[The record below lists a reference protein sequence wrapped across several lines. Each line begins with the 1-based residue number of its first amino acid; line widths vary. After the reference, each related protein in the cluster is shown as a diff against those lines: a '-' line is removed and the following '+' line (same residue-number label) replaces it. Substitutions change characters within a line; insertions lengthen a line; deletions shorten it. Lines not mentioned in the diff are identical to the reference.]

1 MSGKLII
8 FDLGKVVFD
17 YDLSRISKSLS
28 EYSPKKEL
36 FEDMDSFIYSNRE
49 LFFSYERGTVS
60 SENFYKSF
68 MKLLAI
74 EDLPYDKFC
83 DIWNNIFTPIQ
94 DVIDLIISLSHRYD
108 LAMLSNTNELH
119 FDSLYKKYPDI
130 FLKFKKLHLS
140 YLMNERKPDTAIYEQ
155 VIKEHNIEPQN
166 IFFTDDNK
174 ENIYA
179 AMLCGIKAFSFKNII
194 KLRQDLESFG
204 IEV

>member
-1 MSGKLII
+1 MVDLLVLEKL
-8 FDLGKVVFD
+8 
-17 YDLSRISKSLS
+17 S
-28 EYSPKKEL
+28 
-36 FEDMDSFIYSNRE
+36 FEK
-49 LFFSYERGTVS
+49 FS
-60 SENFYKSF
+60 
-68 MKLLAI
+68 
-74 EDLPYDKFC
+74 

-94 DVIDLIISLSHRYD
+94 DVIDLVISLSHRYD

-119 FDSLYKKYPDI
+119 FNFLYKKYPDI

-140 YLMNERKPDTAIYEQ
+140 YLMHERKPDAQIYEQ
-155 VIKEHNIEPQN
+155 VIKEHNIEPHN

-174 ENIYA
+174 ENVYS

>member
-1 MSGKLII
+1 MSGKVII
-8 FDLGKVVFD
+8 FDLGKVIFD
-17 YDLSRISKSLS
+17 YDLNIISKSLS

-36 FEDMDSFIYSNRE
+36 FEDIDAFIYTHKD
-49 LFFSYERGTVS
+49 LFFTYEKGLIS
-60 SENFYKSF
+60 SSDFYKEF
-68 MKLLAI
+68 LKLVEI
-74 EDLPYDKFC
+74 KDLPYDKFC
-83 DIWNNIFTPIQ
+83 DIWNDIFTPIQ

-119 FDSLYKKYPDI
+119 FNFLYKKYPDI

-140 YLMNERKPDTAIYEQ
+140 YLMNERKPDTQIYEQ
-155 VIKEHNIEPQN
+155 VIKEHNTEPHD

-174 ENIYA
+174 ENVYA

>member
-8 FDLGKVVFD
+8 FDLGKVIFD
-17 YDLSRISKSLS
+17 YDLSIISKSLS

-36 FEDMDSFIYSNRE
+36 FEDMDAFIYSNKE
-49 LFFSYERGTVS
+49 LFFSYEKGTIS

-68 MKLLAI
+68 IKLLEI
-74 EDLPYDKFC
+74 ENLPYDKFC

-94 DVIDLIISLSHRYD
+94 DVVDLIISLSHRYD
-108 LAMLSNTNELH
+108 LALLSNTNDLH
-119 FDSLYKKYPDI
+119 FNFLYKKYPDI

-140 YLMNERKPDTAIYEQ
+140 YLMNERKPDAAIYEQ
-155 VIKEHNIEPQN
+155 VIKEHNVEPHN

-174 ENIYA
+174 ENVYA
-179 AMLCGIKAFSFKNII
+179 AMVSGIKAFSFKNII

>member
-1 MSGKLII
+1 MSGKVII

-17 YDLSRISKSLS
+17 YDLNIISKSLS

-36 FEDMDSFIYSNRE
+36 FENMEQF
-49 LFFSYERGTVS
+49 LFTHIDIFAKYEKGLIAS
-60 SENFYKSF
+60 QDFYKTMVDLLELKNLSF
-68 MKLLAI
+68 
-74 EDLPYDKFC
+74 EKFS
-83 DIWNNIFTPIQ
+83 DIWNNIFTPVQ
-94 DVIDLIISLSHRYD
+94 DVVDLVISLSHRYD

-119 FDSLYKKYPDI
+119 FNFLYKKYPDI

-140 YLMNERKPDTAIYEQ
+140 YLMHERKPDTQIYEQ
-155 VIKEHNIEPQN
+155 VIKEHNIEPHN

-174 ENIYA
+174 ENVYS

>member
-8 FDLGKVVFD
+8 FDLGKVIFD
-17 YDLSRISKSLS
+17 YDLSIISKSLS
-28 EYSPKKEL
+28 EYSSKKEL
-36 FEDMDSFIYSNRE
+36 FEDMDSFIYTNRE
-49 LFFSYERGTVS
+49 LFYSYEKGTIS

-68 MKLLAI
+68 IKLLEI
-74 EDLPYDKFC
+74 ENLPYDKFC

-108 LAMLSNTNELH
+108 LALLSNTNDLH
-119 FDSLYKKYPDI
+119 FNFLYKKYPDI

-155 VIKEHNIEPQN
+155 VIKEHNSEPHD

-174 ENIYA
+174 DNVYA
-179 AMLCGIKAFSFKNII
+179 AMAMGIKAFSFKNII
-194 KLRQDLESFG
+194 KLRQDLECFG

>member
-8 FDLGKVVFD
+8 FNLGRVIFD
-17 YDLSRISKSLS
+17 YDLSIISKSLS

-36 FEDMDSFIYSNRE
+36 FEDMDAFIYSNKE
-49 LFFSYERGTVS
+49 LFFSYERGTIS
-60 SENFYKSF
+60 SEDFYKSF
-68 MKLLAI
+68 IKLLGI
-74 EDLPYDKFC
+74 ENLPYDKFC
-83 DIWNNIFTPIQ
+83 DIWNNIFTPVQ

-108 LAMLSNTNELH
+108 LALLSNTNDLH
-119 FDSLYKKYPDI
+119 FNFLYKKYPDI

-155 VIKEHNIEPQN
+155 VIQEHNIEPHN

-174 ENIYA
+174 ENVYT

>member
-83 DIWNNIFTPIQ
+83 DIWNDIFTPVQ
-94 DVIDLIISLSHRYD
+94 DVVDLVTSLSHRYD

>member
-1 MSGKLII
+1 MSGKVII
-8 FDLGKVVFD
+8 FDLGKVIFD
-17 YDLSRISKSLS
+17 YDLNIISESLS

-36 FEDMDSFIYSNRE
+36 FENMEQFVISHIDIFAK
-49 LFFSYERGTVS
+49 YERGLIGS
-60 SENFYKSF
+60 RDFYKTMVDLLVLEKLSF
-68 MKLLAI
+68 
-74 EDLPYDKFC
+74 EKFS

-94 DVIDLIISLSHRYD
+94 DVIDLVISLSHRYD

-119 FDSLYKKYPDI
+119 FNFLYKKYPDI

-140 YLMNERKPDTAIYEQ
+140 YLMHERKPDAQIYEQ
-155 VIKEHNIEPQN
+155 VIKEHNIEPHN

-174 ENIYA
+174 ENVYS

-194 KLRQDLESFG
+194 KLRQDLECFG